1 MKLLYKA
8 LRGTRDIL
16 PDEMSRWHFL
26 EETTRRVFKRYQFSE
41 IRTPL
46 IEPTELFARSVGASS
61 DIVRKEM
68 YTFERSDS
76 SISLRPENTAGV
88 VRAVIEHALH
98 RDVATGYPE
107 RYYYMGPM
115 FRYERPQKGRQRQ
128 FHQIGVEVIGSSEP
142 LADAETLQMLEL
154 YLDELG
160 IAERE
165 LLIGTVGDDQCRPAY
180 RKRLQDWLEPRLSQ
194 LCEDCGRRYSEN
206 PLRVF
211 DCKIEQDR
219 ELLRGAPTMS
229 ESLCNGCQQHFE
241 QVCRFLDEFGVAYRI
256 DDRLVRG
263 LDYYQR
269 TVFEVVSGKLGAQDA
284 ILGGGRYDRLMA
296 ELGGPDIPGFGF
308 AIGMERLILLLPK
321 DRLIASRVDLALI
334 ALGDDGFAA
343 AIGMAQRFRQAGVV
357 TSLPLVERK
366 LGAQMKRATRNGA
379 RYALFVG
386 ADEVAAGRYGLKDLE
401 TGDQDTLDEQQI
413 LARVVGEN
421 YTGSDPSQ

>member
-165 LLIGTVGDDQCRPAY
+165 LLIGTVGDDECRPAY